1 VAFFFVGRADEQG
14 ACAPCVWDLK
24 LRAYSRA
31 GGLQDVGESHR
42 LRQV

>member
-1 VAFFFVGRADEQG
+1 VAFFFVGCAEEKR
-14 ACAPCVWDLK
+14 ACARFVWDLK

-31 GGLQDVGESHR
+31 GGLQHVGESHP